1 MCVWFLL
8 KAGFGE
14 ENVLEW
20 GGEEVFLQYFIL
32 EIQFL
37 FLLRR
42 TKSGKIALYK
52 KRKHDKFSI
61 IKLAKYACW
70 VLVKGFLVKSV
81 LYKCRIFFS
90 LTVMFPKID
99 ALFDLL
105 GISPLNRRN
114 IMGFFRSVASQ
125 AVTFRKEDSSVRDLC
140 EISGREIVLYV
151 ILWDIRKGDSSVL
164 CEIS

>member
-1 MCVWFLL
+1 M
-8 KAGFGE
+8 
-14 ENVLEW
+14 
-20 GGEEVFLQYFIL
+20 
-32 EIQFL
+32 
-37 FLLRR
+37 
-42 TKSGKIALYK
+42 
-52 KRKHDKFSI
+52 
-61 IKLAKYACW
+61 
-70 VLVKGFLVKSV
+70 KGFLVKSV

-151 ILWDIRKGDSSVL
+151 IYVRYQEGR
-164 CEIS
+164 